1 MNTSEF
7 NLWIADYQTAFPE
20 TAAWLAKLS
29 PPQKVELLGK
39 WRQVFEAKRITLAV
53 GREVTMAMISGEA
66 SAVANYDRDN
76 TAARVVAAA
85 REIRMQR
92 GDAYRSEAEIAA
104 TPKRTT
110 AKYTRPEGAISA
122 WQMAEQYRLMV
133 SQGTSKA
140 ECDRWLDAEDRK
152 AYPQ

>member
-1 MNTSEF
+1 MTAAEF
-7 NLWIADYQTAFPE
+7 DAWLKDYCTAFPE
-20 TAAWLAKLS
+20 CSVWIDSLKKPFDT
-29 PPQKVELLGK
+29 LGK
-39 WRQVFEAKRITLAV
+39 WREVFEAKRITLAV
-53 GREVTMAMISGEA
+53 GREVTMAMMSGEA
-66 SAVANYDRDN
+66 PAVANYDRDN

-104 TPKRTT
+104 MPKRTT

-122 WQMAEQYRLMV
+122 WQMAEQYRLMR